1 MTKVPKKI
9 PFMKF
14 SGAGNDFIVVD
25 NRKRVVDPGKMSAF
39 VASVCTQHISVG
51 ADGLIFIEKAPKAHF
66 RWRFYNNDGGEAD
79 FCGNGARCVARFA
92 YLKGIAPKKMRFEG
106 AAGVVEAVVDG
117 ESVTVSVPD
126 PTDLRLN
133 IRLDIPP
140 QRRRKTDLTAPS
152 QPSSIVMTLEGHAVN
167 TGVPHFVYFVH
178 DISTA
183 EVIGLGHLIRDHEAF
198 KPAGTNVDFVEVVD
212 RGTIRIRTYERGVED
227 ETLACGS
234 GAIASALVAAV
245 IHKVES
251 PVSVVPLSRRPMTVS
266 FRKDGNRFAEVS
278 LTGEARAVYEG
289 EMYPD
294 AWEYKPR

>member
-39 VASVCTQHISVG
+39 VASVCTQHLSVG

-92 YLKGIAPKKMRFEG
+92 YLKGIAPKQMRFEG
-106 AAGVVEAVVDG
+106 AAGAG
-117 ESVTVSVPD
+117 EDV
-126 PTDLRLN
+126 
-133 IRLDIPP
+133 
-140 QRRRKTDLTAPS
+140 
-152 QPSSIVMTLEGHAVN
+152 
-167 TGVPHFVYFVH
+167 
-178 DISTA
+178 
-183 EVIGLGHLIRDHEAF
+183 
-198 KPAGTNVDFVEVVD
+198 
-212 RGTIRIRTYERGVED
+212 VED

-245 IHKVES
+245 VHKVES
-251 PVSVVPLSRRPMTVS
+251 PVTVVPLSRRSMTVS
-266 FRKDGNRFAEVS
+266 FRKDGNRFTEVS

-294 AWEYKPR
+294 AWEYKLR

>member
-39 VASVCTQHISVG
+39 VASVCTQHLSVG

-106 AAGVVEAVVDG
+106 AAGAVE
-117 ESVTVSVPD
+117 
-126 PTDLRLN
+126 
-133 IRLDIPP
+133 
-140 QRRRKTDLTAPS
+140 
-152 QPSSIVMTLEGHAVN
+152 
-167 TGVPHFVYFVH
+167 
-178 DISTA
+178 
-183 EVIGLGHLIRDHEAF
+183 
-198 KPAGTNVDFVEVVD
+198 
-212 RGTIRIRTYERGVED
+212 
-227 ETLACGS
+227 
-234 GAIASALVAAV
+234 ALVAAV
-245 IHKVES
+245 VHKVES
-251 PVSVVPLSRRPMTVS
+251 PVTVVPLSRRPMTVS
-266 FRKDGNRFAEVS
+266 FRKDGNRFTEVS

-294 AWEYKPR
+294 AWEYKLR

>member
-39 VASVCTQHISVG
+39 VGSVCTEHISVG

-126 PTDLRLN
+126 PTDLRLS

-140 QRRRKTDLTAPS
+140 HRRRKSDLTVPAP
-152 QPSSIVMTLEGHAVN
+152 PIALTLPLE
-167 TGVPHFVYFVH
+167 
-178 DISTA
+178 S
-183 EVIGLGHLIRDHEAF
+183 
-198 KPAGTNVDFVEVVD
+198 
-212 RGTIRIRTYERGVED
+212 
-227 ETLACGS
+227 
-234 GAIASALVAAV
+234 AAV
-245 IHKVES
+245 ES
-251 PVSVVPLSRRPMTVS
+251 
-266 FRKDGNRFAEVS
+266 G
-278 LTGEARAVYEG
+278 
-289 EMYPD
+289 
-294 AWEYKPR
+294 

>member
-25 NRKRVVDPGKMSAF
+25 NRNRAVNPRKMSAF
-39 VASVCTQHISVG
+39 VASVCTRHLSVG

-92 YLKGIAPKKMRFEG
+92 YLKRIAPKKMRFEG
-106 AAGVVEAVVDG
+106 TAGAVEALVDG
-117 ESVTVSVPD
+117 ERVTVRVPD

-140 QRRRKTDLTAPS
+140 YRRRKVDPAPPP
-152 QPSSIVMTLEGHAVN
+152 QPSHIGMTLEGHAIN

-178 DISTA
+178 DTSTA
-183 EVIGLGHLIRDHEAF
+183 EVIGLGRQLRLHDFF

-212 RGTIRIRTYERGVED
+212 RRTIRIRTYERGVED

-234 GAIASALVAAV
+234 GAIASALVAAMV
-245 IHKVES
+245 HKVES
-251 PVSVVPLSRRPMTVS
+251 PVSVVPLSRRPMAVS
-266 FRKDGNRFAEVS
+266 FRMDGNRFVDVA

-294 AWEYKPR
+294 AWEYKLR